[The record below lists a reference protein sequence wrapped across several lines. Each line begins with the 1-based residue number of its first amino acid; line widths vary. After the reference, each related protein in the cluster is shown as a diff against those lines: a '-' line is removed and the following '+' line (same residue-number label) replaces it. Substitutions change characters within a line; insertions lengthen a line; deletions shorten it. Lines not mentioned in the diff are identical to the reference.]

1 MVIKNLTGHAGM
13 QCYVM
18 LWRKT
23 GTIRFRSYQTVVVVA
38 TRESDGTYTLTP
50 TGKFY
55 KKSHLYTPTTGR
67 QIGAFLSEYF
77 PSVTYREF
85 VRAALANK
93 TISAE
98 IREGVFEQ

>member
-1 MVIKNLTGHAGM
+1 MVIKNLTGHESM
-13 QCYVM
+13 RCYVM

-38 TRESDGTYTLTP
+38 TRGSDGTYTLAP

-55 KKSHLYTPTTGR
+55 KKNQVYTPTTGT

-77 PSVTYREF
+77 PGVTYREF
-85 VRAALANK
+85 KQAALANK

-98 IREGVFEQ
+98 IREGVWEQ